1 MFPPFFPAHHRQAR
15 PLFTTAT
22 LYNNNYYR
30 YTIFQDFAITL
41 THIAS
46 IPNAHVLD
54 YLCYAIPFF
63 IHQCTQYTSWA
74 SSFFFLNHMILLR
87 IVSGVDEV
95 GDWNRMEANQK
106 RYRFAENCFYYYY

>member
-1 MFPPFFPAHHRQAR
+1 MFPPFFPA
-15 PLFTTAT
+15 PPSSSSFTTAT

-54 YLCYAIPFF
+54 YLCYAFPFF
-63 IHQCTQYTSWA
+63 IHQCTQYIMGII
-74 SSFFFLNHMILLR
+74 FFFSYLKSYDSTYCEHWGR
-87 IVSGVDEV
+87 GVCDR
-95 GDWNRMEANQK
+95 NRMKANQE